1 MPGFELY
8 VKIDQPFQER
18 LAEEWLRQVVERTL
32 ALEEVNPPVEL
43 GLVITDDETI
53 RQLNR
58 SYRGKDETTDV
69 LSFAF
74 RENHRDAAEIP
85 EIPFITPPDGT
96 SHLGEVLVSYP
107 QAATQAEEHKHP
119 LERELALL
127 VIHGVLHL
135 LGHRDEEKV
144 AEARM
149 RAAEN
154 RVLGDLT
161 DERLL

>member
-1 MPGFELY
+1 MPGCELY
-8 VKIDQPFQER
+8 VKIDEPFQEC
-18 LAEEWLRQVVERTL
+18 LAEGWLREVVEKTL
-32 ALEEVNPPVEL
+32 AVEGVNSSVEL
-43 GLVITDDETI
+43 GLVITGDETI

-69 LSFAF
+69 LSFALG
-74 RENHRDAAEIP
+74 ENRHDEAKT
-85 EIPFITPPDGT
+85 PFIPPPDGI

-107 QAATQAEEHKHP
+107 QAAIQAKEHKHL

-135 LGHRDEEKV
+135 LGYKDEDEV
-144 AEARM
+144 DEAIM
-149 RAAEN
+149 RTAQE
-154 RVLGDLT
+154 RVLGELS